1 MIEIERKFL
10 VKNDNFKR
18 ESFQQYRISQGYLN
32 SHPARTTRIRLRDK
46 EAFITIKGKSSED
59 GLARFEWEKRIE
71 YEDAEVLLKLCE
83 PSVIEKTRYLVKAE
97 EFTFEVDVFYG
108 DNEGLIVAEVELEST
123 DDAFPAPDWLGEEV
137 TGNKQYYNA
146 MLSKHPFKD
155 WD

>member
-97 EFTFEVDVFYG
+97 EFTFEVDEFYG